1 MKRLLISTTCFS
13 MVLTSGPLPLAAQT
27 VLQIGEQEVIC
38 LPNKKTECP
47 EGAFCVVAK
56 REKNCEARAMEA
68 LGLAVE
74 GVTEP
79 EADAEAAVDG
89 GDAAA
94 VDAEAAAVAA
104 QLEAEA
110 AATAEAATAADAE
123 QAAAEAEAAA
133 AAEAAATAQ
142 AEAEAAAAQAAQ
154 DSADAEAAAAAEAAL
169 AEAEAAA
176 VAAQA
181 AQAAA
186 DAEATAAAAAQA
198 DAEAAAAAQMEAEAA
213 AKAQADADAAAQ
225 ADADAAAQADADA
238 AAQADAEAAAQAD
251 ADAAAQADGEA
262 AAQADA
268 EAAAAVEADAAVAA
282 EGDAVVATEPAPEVE
297 VIAPMTDAEA
307 AAVLETA
314 EGIEAPKAEAIDA
327 LTDIL
332 AADRAG
338 QEVTIDALPEAA
350 AAAAEEGPDLTN
362 PEEQDAAPA
371 DGTAAA
377 ADTAEPPVKKR
388 RKPRAVV
395 TEVTEEQ
402 TRRSDQD
409 FDEQANA
416 TEIARD
422 GDGKKRLSDLEKFG
436 LVVIGALVVGS
447 LLKNGDKVVS
457 NTGDR
462 VVVQQPDGTY
472 VVLKDDDTLIRR
484 PGSSVQTETYDDGS
498 TRSTVLYTDGSRIVT
513 IRDAAGRVL
522 RRARIDSEGRQT
534 LLIDDLAPVERIDV
548 STLPR
553 TQGRVI
559 RADEQDA
566 ELRAALLAEESRNIG
581 RSFSLRQVREYTE
594 VRALAPTID
603 VAAIT
608 FDTGSAAI
616 RASEARKLSKLGELM
631 ADMVREN
638 PSEVFLIEGHT
649 DAVGSGA
656 YNLALS
662 DRRAE
667 SLALALTEYYAVPP
681 ENMVIQ
687 GYGERELLV
696 DTAGDEPRNRR
707 TAVRV
712 ISGLLDRTAQR

>member
-142 AEAEAAAAQAAQ
+142 AEAESAAAQAAQ

-169 AEAEAAA
+169 AEAEATA

-225 ADADAAAQADADA
+225 ADADAAAQADA
-238 AAQADAEAAAQAD
+238 EAAAQAD
-251 ADAAAQADGEA
+251 ADA

>member
-142 AEAEAAAAQAAQ
+142 AEAESAAAQAAQ

-169 AEAEAAA
+169 AEAEATA

-225 ADADAAAQADADA
+225 ADADAV
-238 AAQADAEAAAQAD
+238 AQADAEAAAQAD
-251 ADAAAQADGEA
+251 ADA

>member
-213 AKAQADADAAAQ
+213 AKAQ

-553 TQGRVI
+553 SQGRVI

>member
-225 ADADAAAQADADA
+225 ADADAAAQADA
-238 AAQADAEAAAQAD
+238 EAAAQAD
-251 ADAAAQADGEA
+251 AD
-262 AAQADA
+262 
-268 EAAAAVEADAAVAA
+268 AAAVEADAAVAA